1 MSSLSNVFGI
11 SASALAA
18 QSMRLN
24 ATASNL
30 ANADSITGPDGK
42 PYKAKQ
48 VYFQPT
54 QITPE
59 NPNVQGVKVS
69 QVLESDALPKL
80 EYDPHSPYANEKG
93 FVQKSNVNV
102 IEETTNMISASRSY
116 EQNVDVMNSAKNM
129 MLKALEIGR

>member
-1 MSSLSNVFGI
+1 MSLSNVFGI
-11 SASALAA
+11 SASALTA

-30 ANADSITGPDGK
+30 ANAESITGPNGK
-42 PYKAKQ
+42 PYRAKQ

-54 QITPE
+54 EVTANNQ
-59 NPNVQGVKVS
+59 NFQGVQVS
-69 QVLESDALPKL
+69 KVLESDALPKL
-80 EYDPHSPYANEKG
+80 EYNPSSPYANEKG
-93 FVQKSNVNV
+93 FVEKSNVNV

-116 EQNVDVMNSAKNM
+116 EQNIDVMNNAKNM